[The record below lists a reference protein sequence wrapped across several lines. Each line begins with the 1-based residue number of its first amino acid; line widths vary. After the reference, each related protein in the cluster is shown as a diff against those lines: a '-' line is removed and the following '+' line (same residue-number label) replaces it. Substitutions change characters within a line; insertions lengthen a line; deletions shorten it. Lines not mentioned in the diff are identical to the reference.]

1 MKRNR
6 FTDEQIIG
14 ILKEHEAGTPVSEL
28 CRKHGVSDASIYKWK
43 AKFGGM
49 EVSEAKRLKTLED
62 ENTKLKRLLA
72 DAMLDNAALKD
83 LLGKVV
89 TPAAKRKAVA
99 HLMSHHEMSERR
111 ACKAIGFCRMTV
123 RYETRRD
130 DDHELRERMKALA
143 HERRRFGYR
152 RIHVLLRREGHL
164 VNHKRLFRL
173 YREEKLTVRKRGGR
187 KRAIGTRAPMLV
199 PMVANDRWSL
209 DFVSDQFTD
218 GRRLRILTVVDDCT
232 RECLAL
238 VADTSL
244 SGLRVA
250 RELDRIIEERGKP
263 RMIVSDNGSEFTSNA
278 ILQWA
283 DRTKVDWHYIAPGKP
298 IQNAFIESFN
308 GRLRD
313 EFLNET
319 LFSSLAHAR
328 SALSN
333 WRSDYN
339 NQRPHSGLGWLT
351 PAEFAQ
357 TLNPRRDAVLR
368 SRNGSAPQPAA
379 TEPTT
384 ATKNRWSELKT
395 DKTWGQGHRA
405 YPSPSNIPP
414 NDLKISIG
422 KIILVIRRGINIF

>member
-1 MKRNR
+1 M
-6 FTDEQIIG
+6 
-14 ILKEHEAGTPVSEL
+14 
-28 CRKHGVSDASIYKWK
+28 
-43 AKFGGM
+43 
-49 EVSEAKRLKTLED
+49 
-62 ENTKLKRLLA
+62 
-72 DAMLDNAALKD
+72 
-83 LLGKVV
+83 V

-339 NQRPHSGLGWLT
+339 DKRPHSGLGWLT

-395 DKTWGQGHRA
+395 G
-405 YPSPSNIPP
+405 
-414 NDLKISIG
+414 
-422 KIILVIRRGINIF
+422 